1 VADVVK
7 SLPET
12 YLEDPG
18 INSPAAIRRKQYM
31 VDLFVRQAKN
41 YDFHDDVYGLYAHRL
56 WVRSVIKLVKNYM
69 EDHEKA
75 YMLDIAC
82 GTGFITFN
90 VARKYKNIDIDAFDL
105 SPDMLKVAEERQL
118 KSYKDRQIQFWKS
131 DAEMPFGENKY
142 DIVTVSFAFRNFA
155 NKNLVADNVLRALKP
170 GGIFIIQ
177 DLTKP
182 EKQPLKGLYLFYMK
196 NLLPIITR
204 ILGTEKTAAKW
215 LYKSVIMMPKNA
227 ELQELLEQRG
237 FVKCFNKS
245 MSMGIA
251 CLVVGY
257 KPEGQ

>member
-1 VADVVK
+1 
-7 SLPET
+7 
-12 YLEDPG
+12 
-18 INSPAAIRRKQYM
+18 M
-31 VDLFVRQAKN
+31 VDLFVKQAKN

-56 WVRSVIKLVKNYM
+56 WVRSVLKVVRDYM
-69 EDHEKA
+69 DEHKA
-75 YMLDIAC
+75 AQMLDMAC

-90 VARKYKNIDIDAFDL
+90 VARKIEKIDIDAFDL
-105 SPDMLKVAEERQL
+105 SPDMLKVAEERRL
-118 KSYKDRQIQFWKS
+118 KGFEDRNIKFWQG
-131 DAEMPFGENKY
+131 DAEVPFGENKY

-155 NKNLVADNVLRALKP
+155 NKNLAADNVLKALKP
-170 GGIFIIQ
+170 GGVFIIQ

-182 EKQPLKGLYLFYMK
+182 ERQPLKGLYLFYMK
-196 NLLPIITR
+196 YMLPVITS

-227 ELQELLEQRG
+227 ELQALLEGHG

-257 KPEGQ
+257 KPEE